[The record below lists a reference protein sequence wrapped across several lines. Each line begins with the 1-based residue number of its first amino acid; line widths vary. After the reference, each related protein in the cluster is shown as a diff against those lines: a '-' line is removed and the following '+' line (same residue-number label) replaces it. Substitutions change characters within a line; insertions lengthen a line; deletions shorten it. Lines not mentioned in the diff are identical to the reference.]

1 MDAGEI
7 QVVEALN
14 DMVGNGDI
22 TITISLGR

>member
-1 MDAGEI
+1 MDAGEV

-14 DMVGNGDI
+14 DMAENGDI